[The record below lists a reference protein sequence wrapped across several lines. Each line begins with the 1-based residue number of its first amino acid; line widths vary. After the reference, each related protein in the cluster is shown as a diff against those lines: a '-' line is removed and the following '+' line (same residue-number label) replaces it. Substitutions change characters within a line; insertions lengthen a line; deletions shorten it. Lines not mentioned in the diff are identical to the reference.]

1 MHLSPFFLAFKLQC
15 THTLY
20 TMTVYTSHGICSVF
34 FSLNSLCEK
43 NGQTHLLCRSL
54 THNTSSLLLVHTIQW
69 VSCLNRSALYHTL
82 VCMSHI
88 VSHCVCLTLDT
99 STLYHSLS
107 TDKQISIDAVI
118 QQLEELV
125 PHWQAVG
132 EAAHIQP
139 EVMSEVS
146 MYEIHCTVRRLFA
159 EREANGRVCACV
171 FASYMY
177 MHPL

>member
-1 MHLSPFFLAFKLQC
+1 M
-15 THTLY
+15 Y
-20 TMTVYTSHGICSVF
+20 TYIIHNYVYTSHGIGSVF
-34 FSLNSLCEK
+34 FSLNSLCAK
-43 NGQTHLLCRSL
+43 NGQTHLLCGSL
-54 THNTSSLLLVHTIQW
+54 TRNTSSLLFVHTIQW

-82 VCMSHI
+82 S
-88 VSHCVCLTLDT
+88 VCLTLDT
-99 STLYHSLS
+99 STLYHSPS

-146 MYEIHCTVRRLFA
+146 VYESHCTVRRLCA
-159 EREANGRVCACV
+159 EREANGRVCAACV

-177 MHPL
+177 MQPL

>member
-1 MHLSPFFLAFKLQC
+1 M
-15 THTLY
+15 Y
-20 TMTVYTSHGICSVF
+20 TYIVHNDVYTSHGIHSVF
-34 FSLNSLCEK
+34 FSLNSLCAK
-43 NGQTHLLCRSL
+43 NGQTHLLCGSL
-54 THNTSSLLLVHTIQW
+54 PYLIVAVCTDHSVGLLSH
-69 VSCLNRSALYHTL
+69 SHYLYIVTL
-82 VCMSHI
+82 SI
-88 VSHCVCLTLDT
+88 SCLTLTT

-118 QQLEELV
+118 QQLEEMV

-139 EVMSEVS
+139 EIMSEVS
-146 MYEIHCTVRRLFA
+146 VYETHCIVRMLCA

-171 FASYMY
+171 FASYVY